1 MLRKSLLMIII
12 CLFLCSCAHQT
23 AMPAGTELQATSADN
38 TAPGAD
44 ELDGALLYQAHCASC
59 HAPLEKSS
67 KKNRTVSRI
76 HSAIRHFSGMRY
88 LDFLTIQQL
97 QAIAEVLDQP

>member
-1 MLRKSLLMIII
+1 MFRKSLPMIIV
-12 CLFLCSCAHQT
+12 CLFLGSCVQQT
-23 AMPAGTELQATSADN
+23 TLPAGAGLHTSGAGK
-38 TAPGAD
+38 TAAGAD

-59 HAPLEKSS
+59 HASLEKSS

-88 LDFLTIQQL
+88 LDFLTIRQL

>member
-1 MLRKSLLMIII
+1 MLRKSLLMIFIY
-12 CLFLCSCAHQT
+12 LFLCSCAQQT
-23 AMPAGTELQATSADN
+23 TLPAGAGPQTVGAGKI
-38 TAPGAD
+38 APGAD

-67 KKNRTVSRI
+67 KKQRTVSRI

>member
-1 MLRKSLLMIII
+1 MLRKSLLMIIV
-12 CLFLCSCAHQT
+12 CLFLCSCAQQT
-23 AMPAGTELQATSADN
+23 TLPAGTGLQTAGAGM

-59 HAPLEKSS
+59 HAPLEKSG
-67 KKNRTVSRI
+67 KKQRTASRI

-88 LDFLTIQQL
+88 LEFLTIRQL